1 MHLNQFYHA
10 RLDLL
15 SLVIDYVCFVHL
27 SRETYVNHSRGSSK
41 SGLTFDRRR
50 AHLRNLWLLLVSS
63 VSNCMQEPITRSEQ
77 LPYKAYVRAYLRIS
91 LFLDTF

>member
-1 MHLNQFYHA
+1 MHLTQFYHA

-27 SRETYVNHSRGSSK
+27 SRETYVNHSRG
-41 SGLTFDRRR
+41 LTFDRPR

-77 LPYKAYVRAYLRIS
+77 LPY
-91 LFLDTF
+91 